1 MHAFFIILA
10 CTCILVLVISLIDCK
25 INSKS
30 PRNPELAYPLKESIN
45 AGALSVHSKEGK
57 FRVATAVLVI
67 KLDNSTIEKL
77 ARRNNA
83 ISKCSW
89 AADVDH
95 LVFHEVSKV
104 DTNAL
109 AAKSNLSLTPIDVS
123 KTFERGRALSKIRP
137 LKDGLCNSTTLVDF
151 PTGYRTM
158 CWFWFSEFLHY
169 VEAYDAILRIDDDC
183 YLESAPMWPTSPSPV
198 SAVIEYWGMDSPNY
212 TSGMFSFFSELKKT
226 LSQAHY
232 IKKTAPFPKTWVSPY
247 SNVMLYNANFLRNH
261 VAFSVVADM
270 VQSSRCIWIGRW
282 GDLPLWGATRNVLNF
297 EISNLQHF
305 SYIHGSHDNRLVT
318 SPTHGSKLKSLWHM
332 HIT

>member
-1 MHAFFIILA
+1 MAFAIQLLWWIFP
-10 CTCILVLVISLIDCK
+10 LVTEQCAGSG
-25 INSKS
+25 S
-30 PRNPELAYPLKESIN
+30 PNFYIMLRHTMPSCESMMT
-45 AGALSVHSKEGK
+45 V
-57 FRVATAVLVI
+57 T
-67 KLDNSTIEKL
+67 
-77 ARRNNA
+77 
-83 ISKCSW
+83 
-89 AADVDH
+89 
-95 LVFHEVSKV
+95 SKV
-104 DTNAL
+104 L
-109 AAKSNLSLTPIDVS
+109 RCGRHHHLQCQQWLSIGD
-123 KTFERGRALSKIRP
+123 
-137 LKDGLCNSTTLVDF
+137 
-151 PTGYRTM
+151 
-158 CWFWFSEFLHY
+158 
-169 VEAYDAILRIDDDC
+169 
-183 YLESAPMWPTSPSPV
+183 
-198 SAVIEYWGMDSPNY
+198 WGMDSPDY